1 MFKNI
6 VKQPS
11 ILLGCKFPLLIKFC
25 PSSHLPLQCSD
36 CQLIQLIVSKWFF
49 WWKPNALDER
59 AAWQTL
65 LYPHLHAPN
74 QTDIGR
80 TPVCWG
86 GAVLWLQLDTTQNSM
101 FPLPLQQQN
110 CPRSWRPHGC
120 ATLCLWSC
128 SFLGSLCSQVCHK
141 PQDVVAACKLCDIQ
155 TPNSALIQ
163 SLQLRVGFHLYHTY
177 FRCFVAIYLEGYEQ
191 LQEQMYKLSSK
202 GQI

>member
-86 GAVLWLQLDTTQNSM
+86 GAVVWLQLDTTQNSM

-110 CPRSWRPHGC
+110 CPRSWRPHGSVSE
-120 ATLCLWSC
+120 AVL
-128 SFLGSLCSQVCHK
+128 SL
-141 PQDVVAACKLCDIQ
+141 AACAARFVTNHRTWSLLASCVTFRHQILLSYK
-155 TPNSALIQ
+155 ALNCV
-163 SLQLRVGFHLYHTY
+163 LAYHTY